1 MDADLKQRYIEQNKI
16 ALIEQIEAEEANQ
29 PAPEPTDPEDFSS
42 GDSGSES
49 ETNPGGEEP
58 INPDADGDDP
68 EGESD
73 ALEDR
78 TKTQLK
84 AMLDAAEVEYKA
96 GASKPELIALV
107 ENLSSE

>member
-16 ALIEQIEAEEANQ
+16 SLIEQIEAEEANQ

-58 INPDADGDDP
+58 INPDAEPDED
-68 EGESD
+68 
-73 ALEDR
+73 LEEL
-78 TKTQLK
+78 TKVQLK
-84 AMLDAAEVEYKA
+84 ERLDAAEVEYKES
-96 GASKPELIALV
+96 ASKPELIALV